1 MYYVYILKSLNKDSY
16 YVGYT
21 KNIYQ
26 RLLRHNIG
34 EMKSTKASA
43 PYKVIHFEE
52 FETRSKAMRREQQIK
67 SYKGGDAFRKLIVR
81 A

>member
-16 YVGYT
+16 YVGHT

-34 EMKSTKASA
+34 EMKSTKTNA